1 MPTRY
6 RTREYIPP
14 IVDGNDLSKMNFKD
28 TKELF
33 GRLEKINLENMY
45 LEGESFSGIDFTGAT
60 LKNAMM
66 GGASIDKSSLKDA
79 NLEGVNFED
88 GSLEGADLTGAKI
101 SGADFI
107 HTDLKDAKLN
117 NIKSSNVCFDL
128 VKASKAEFKNV
139 DFDNKTSFKKA
150 VLTGAKFTKAKL
162 HNTIFA
168 NAILKDADL
177 TDADFTDADL
187 TDAKLTHVDLI
198 GTNFTNANLTRIYIN
213 APTLIRT
220 IFTGADLT
228 DAIIDTDMAKIDLS
242 SVVSL
247 KRANLEDLNLQEII
261 LQGVQM
267 QNAKLKKSFMNGANL
282 IEANL
287 TDAILV
293 QTKLMNAKLTGTIL
307 TRANLTRSEL
317 TGANLVGAILT
328 DAILTGVNLAGANLT
343 GAILTGA
350 NLDGA
355 NLINATLT
363 GATLTRAI
371 LNGTILTGA
380 NLEGVI
386 GLVEANNRNQGVAYE
401 IHNQFNF
408 DFDFAKFMETI
419 RKYNEEHS
427 GNKSS
432 HSPASPRSKSDEAT
446 PDIQENEDALEIT
459 TRLLK
464 PLIDYPVYTQKKN
477 ILKRLN
483 IAYELR
489 DEDAIQDTIIFVL
502 LQSPKFIKEY
512 IKGFTNDCAFAY
524 SSGRRTSCIKGQ
536 YERIFLNIKTTIQSL
551 CLDTETNDIK
561 SDCKETYKDLY
572 SCFLP
577 DNVDKIMS
585 EWWDLQTDLED
596 YLTSDKKEFIKKK
609 SAEFKQHFISKYSEK
624 FASAIDKYIEKTFTV
639 AYFDST
645 VEKPKT
651 PTPIEPQVN
660 IRYSGQNY
668 NFKVVPDITTIGELK
683 SQLLQKLVE
692 DGKISDKNYTVNFI
706 YSGKRYGN
714 DKNAETISSVI
725 GTNYGVVFNALL
737 TLGTGMG
744 KTRKKPKKVKKEQS
758 KRLRLKKLLQTKNM
772 RWN

>member
-6 RTREYIPP
+6 KTREYIQP
-14 IVDGNDLSKMNFKD
+14 IIDGKNLSKLNFKD

-45 LEGESFSGIDFTGAT
+45 LEGESFSGIDFTGAS

-66 GGASIDKSSLKDA
+66 GGVSIDKSSLRGA
-79 NLEGVNFED
+79 NLEGVYFED
-88 GSLEGADLTGAKI
+88 GSLEGADLTGAKISGADFIHTDLRAAIFNNIKSSNVCFESAIASKAEFKDVDFDNKTSFKEAVLNNTDFTNAKI

-117 NIKSSNVCFDL
+117 NIKSSNVCFDF
-128 VKASKAEFKNV
+128 VKASFAEFKDV
-139 DFDNKTSFKKA
+139 EFDNTSFKNA
-150 VLTGAKFTKAKL
+150 ILNNTDFTNAKL
-162 HNTIFA
+162 HNAIFT
-168 NAILKDADL
+168 NAYLRYAYLYKTELPETNFKDADL
-177 TDADFTDADL
+177 TEANLSKSDLTGANL
-187 TDAKLTHVDLI
+187 TDANLTGAFVNQ
-198 GTNFTNANLTRIYIN
+198 TNLTGANLT
-213 APTLIRT
+213 
-220 IFTGADLT
+220 
-228 DAIIDTDMAKIDLS
+228 S
-242 SVVSL
+242 
-247 KRANLEDLNLQEII
+247 
-261 LQGVQM
+261 
-267 QNAKLKKSFMNGANL
+267 AKLNRINL
-282 IEANL
+282 RRANL
-287 TDAILV
+287 TDAI
-293 QTKLMNAKLTGTIL
+293 
-307 TRANLTRSEL
+307 
-317 TGANLVGAILT
+317 
-328 DAILTGVNLAGANLT
+328 LT

-350 NLDGA
+350 DLEDANLTGA
-355 NLINATLT
+355 NLTGANLT
-363 GATLTRAI
+363 GANLE
-371 LNGTILTGA
+371 GA

-386 GLVEANNRNQGVAYE
+386 GLVEVNNRNQGVAYE

-459 TRLLK
+459 RRLLK
-464 PLIDYPVYTQKKN
+464 PLIDYPVYTQKKK
-477 ILKRLN
+477 ILKQLN
-483 IAYELR
+483 IAYERR

-551 CLDTETNDIK
+551 CLDTDINGIK

-585 EWWDLQTDLED
+585 EWWDSQTDLED
-596 YLTSDKKEFIKKK
+596 YLTSNKKEFIKKK
-609 SAEFKQHFISKYSEK
+609 SAEFKQHFIDKYSEK

-683 SQLLQKLVE
+683 SQLLQKMVE
-692 DGKISDKNYTVNFI
+692 DGKIPDKNYAVNFI
-706 YSGKRYGN
+706 YSGKRYSN

-725 GTNYGVVFNALL
+725 GTNYGGTFNALL
-737 TLGTGMG
+737 TSGTGMG
-744 KTRKKPKKVKKEQS
+744 KTRKRLKKVKKEQS
-758 KRLRLKKLLQTKNM
+758 KRLRLKKLLQIRK
-772 RWN
+772 

>member
-6 RTREYIPP
+6 RNRTYIQP
-14 IVDGNDLSKMNFKD
+14 IIDGKNLSKLNFKD

-45 LEGESFSGIDFTGAT
+45 LEGESFSGIDFTGAS

-66 GGASIDKSSLKDA
+66 GGVSIDKSSLRGA
-79 NLEGVNFED
+79 NLEGVDFED

-107 HTDLKDAKLN
+107 HTDLTDAKLN
-117 NIKSSNVCFDL
+117 NIKSSNVCFDF
-128 VKASKAEFKNV
+128 VKASFAEFKGV
-139 DFDNKTSFKKA
+139 EFDNNTSF
-150 VLTGAKFTKAKL
+150 TNAKL
-162 HNTIFA
+162 HNTDFTNA
-168 NAILKDADL
+168 KLHNAIFTNADLRYASLYKTELPETNFKDADL
-177 TDADFTDADL
+177 TEANLSKSDLTGANL
-187 TDAKLTHVDLI
+187 TDANLTGAFVNQ
-198 GTNFTNANLTRIYIN
+198 TNLTGANLT
-213 APTLIRT
+213 
-220 IFTGADLT
+220 
-228 DAIIDTDMAKIDLS
+228 S
-242 SVVSL
+242 
-247 KRANLEDLNLQEII
+247 
-261 LQGVQM
+261 
-267 QNAKLKKSFMNGANL
+267 AKLNRINL
-282 IEANL
+282 RRANL
-287 TDAILV
+287 TDAI
-293 QTKLMNAKLTGTIL
+293 
-307 TRANLTRSEL
+307 
-317 TGANLVGAILT
+317 
-328 DAILTGVNLAGANLT
+328 LT

-350 NLDGA
+350 DLEDANLTGA
-355 NLINATLT
+355 NLT
-363 GATLTRAI
+363 GANLE
-371 LNGTILTGA
+371 GA

-386 GLVEANNRNQGVAYE
+386 GLVEVNNRNQGVAYE

-459 TRLLK
+459 RRLLK
-464 PLIDYPVYTQKKN
+464 PLIDYPVYTQKKK
-477 ILKRLN
+477 ILKQLN
-483 IAYELR
+483 IAYERR

-561 SDCKETYKDLY
+561 SDCKEIYKDLY

-596 YLTSDKKEFIKKK
+596 YLTSDKNEFIKRK
-609 SAEFKQHFISKYSEK
+609 SAEFKQHFIDKYSEK

-683 SQLLQKLVE
+683 SQLLQKMVE
-692 DGKISDKNYTVNFI
+692 DGKIPDKNYAVNFI
-706 YSGKRYGN
+706 YSGKRYSN

-725 GTNYGVVFNALL
+725 GTNYGGTFNALL
-737 TLGTGMG
+737 TSGTGMG
-744 KTRKKPKKVKKEQS
+744 KTRKRLKKVKKEQS
-758 KRLRLKKLLQTKNM
+758 KRLRLKKLLQIRK
-772 RWN
+772 

>member
-6 RTREYIPP
+6 RNRTYIQP
-14 IVDGNDLSKMNFKD
+14 IIDGKNLSKLNFKD

-45 LEGESFSGIDFTGAT
+45 LEGESFSGIDFTGAS

-66 GGASIDKSSLKDA
+66 GGVSIDKSSLKDA
-79 NLEGVNFED
+79 NLEGVYFED
-88 GSLEGADLTGAKI
+88 GSLEGADLTGAKISGADFIHTDLRAAIFNNIKSSNVCFESAIASKAEFKDVDFDNKTSFKEAVLNNTDFTNAKI

-117 NIKSSNVCFDL
+117 NIKSSNVCFDF
-128 VKASKAEFKNV
+128 VKASFAEFKDV
-139 DFDNKTSFKKA
+139 EFDNTSFKNA
-150 VLTGAKFTKAKL
+150 ILNNTDFTNAKL
-162 HNTIFA
+162 HNAIFT
-168 NAILKDADL
+168 NAYLRYAYLYKTELPETNFKDADL
-177 TDADFTDADL
+177 TEANLSKSDLTGANL
-187 TDAKLTHVDLI
+187 TDANLTGAFVNQ
-198 GTNFTNANLTRIYIN
+198 TNLTGANLT
-213 APTLIRT
+213 
-220 IFTGADLT
+220 
-228 DAIIDTDMAKIDLS
+228 S
-242 SVVSL
+242 
-247 KRANLEDLNLQEII
+247 
-261 LQGVQM
+261 
-267 QNAKLKKSFMNGANL
+267 AKLNRINL
-282 IEANL
+282 RRANL
-287 TDAILV
+287 TDAI
-293 QTKLMNAKLTGTIL
+293 
-307 TRANLTRSEL
+307 
-317 TGANLVGAILT
+317 
-328 DAILTGVNLAGANLT
+328 LT

-350 NLDGA
+350 DLEDANLTGA
-355 NLINATLT
+355 NLTGANLT
-363 GATLTRAI
+363 GANLE
-371 LNGTILTGA
+371 GA

-386 GLVEANNRNQGVAYE
+386 GLVEVNNRNQGVAYE

-419 RKYNEEHS
+419 RKYNEEHI

-459 TRLLK
+459 RRLLK
-464 PLIDYPVYTQKKN
+464 PLIDYPVYTQKKK
-477 ILKRLN
+477 ILKQLN
-483 IAYELR
+483 IAYERR

-551 CLDTETNDIK
+551 CLDTDINGIK
-561 SDCKETYKDLY
+561 SDCKEIYKDLY

-585 EWWDLQTDLED
+585 EWWDSQTDLED
-596 YLTSDKKEFIKKK
+596 YLTSDKNEFIKKK
-609 SAEFKQHFISKYSEK
+609 SAEFKQHFIDKYSEK

-683 SQLLQKLVE
+683 SQLLQKMVE
-692 DGKISDKNYTVNFI
+692 DGKIPDKNYAVNFI
-706 YSGKRYGN
+706 YSGKRYSN

-725 GTNYGVVFNALL
+725 GTNYGGTFNAVL
-737 TLGTGMG
+737 TSGTGMG
-744 KTRKKPKKVKKEQS
+744 KTRKRLKKVKKEQS
-758 KRLRLKKLLQTKNM
+758 KRLRLKKLLQIRK
-772 RWN
+772 

>member
-6 RTREYIPP
+6 RNRTYIQP
-14 IVDGNDLSKMNFKD
+14 IIDGKNLSKLNFKD

-45 LEGESFSGIDFTGAT
+45 LEGESFSGIDFTGAS

-66 GGASIDKSSLKDA
+66 GGVSIDKSSLKDA
-79 NLEGVNFED
+79 NLEGVYFED

-107 HTDLKDAKLN
+107 HTDLRAAIFN
-117 NIKSSNVCFDL
+117 NIKSSNVCFESAI
-128 VKASKAEFKNV
+128 ASKAEFKDV
-139 DFDNKTSFKKA
+139 DFDNKTSFKEA
-150 VLTGAKFTKAKL
+150 VLNNTDFTNAKL
-162 HNTIFA
+162 HNAIFT
-168 NAILKDADL
+168 NAYLRYAYLYKTELPETNFKDADL
-177 TDADFTDADL
+177 TEANLSKSDLTGANL
-187 TDAKLTHVDLI
+187 TDANLTGAFVNQ
-198 GTNFTNANLTRIYIN
+198 TNLTGANLT
-213 APTLIRT
+213 
-220 IFTGADLT
+220 
-228 DAIIDTDMAKIDLS
+228 S
-242 SVVSL
+242 
-247 KRANLEDLNLQEII
+247 
-261 LQGVQM
+261 
-267 QNAKLKKSFMNGANL
+267 AKLNRINL
-282 IEANL
+282 RRANL
-287 TDAILV
+287 TDAI
-293 QTKLMNAKLTGTIL
+293 
-307 TRANLTRSEL
+307 
-317 TGANLVGAILT
+317 
-328 DAILTGVNLAGANLT
+328 LT

-350 NLDGA
+350 DLEDANLTGA
-355 NLINATLT
+355 NLTGANLT
-363 GATLTRAI
+363 GANLE
-371 LNGTILTGA
+371 GA

-386 GLVEANNRNQGVAYE
+386 GLVEVNNRNQGVAYE

-459 TRLLK
+459 RRLLK
-464 PLIDYPVYTQKKN
+464 PLIDYPVYTQKKK
-477 ILKRLN
+477 ILKQLN
-483 IAYELR
+483 IAYERR

-692 DGKISDKNYTVNFI
+692 DGKNSDKNYTVNFI

-758 KRLRLKKLLQTKNM
+758 KRLRLKKLLQTKK
-772 RWN
+772 

>member
-6 RTREYIPP
+6 RTREYVPP
-14 IVDGNDLSKMNFKD
+14 IVDGKDLSKMNFKD
-28 TKELF
+28 TKELLN
-33 GRLEKINLENMY
+33 GLAQIDLENMY
-45 LEGESFSGIDFTGAT
+45 LEGATFDGIDFTGAN

-66 GGASIDKSSLKDA
+66 GGATMEKSSLKGA
-79 NLEGVNFED
+79 NLEGVDFEQ
-88 GSLEGADLTGAKI
+88 GGLEGADLTGARI
-101 SGADFI
+101 SEADFI
-107 HTDLKDAKLN
+107 TTDLTGAKFN
-117 NIKSSNVCFDL
+117 NIKSSNVCFEWAR
-128 VKASKAEFKNV
+128 ASKAEFKNV

-168 NAILKDADL
+168 NANLKDADL

-213 APTLIRT
+213 APTLIQT

-293 QTKLMNAKLTGTIL
+293 QTKLIGAKLTGTTL
-307 TRANLTRSEL
+307 TRANLTRANL
-317 TGANLVGAILT
+317 TGANLVGAILI
-328 DAILTGVNLAGANLT
+328 DAILTGVDFA

-350 NLDGA
+350 NLSGA
-355 NLINATLT
+355 N
-363 GATLTRAI
+363 
-371 LNGTILTGA
+371 LTGA
-380 NLEGVI
+380 NLEGVNLEGVNLEGVNLEGAI
-386 GLVEANNRNQGVAYE
+386 GLVQVNNRNEGVAYE

-408 DFDFAKFMETI
+408 DFDFDKFMETI
-419 RKYNEEHS
+419 RKYNQEHS
-427 GNKSS
+427 GNKSPHS
-432 HSPASPRSKSDEAT
+432 SASPASKSDEAT
-446 PDIQENEDALEIT
+446 PDIKEEETAREIT
-459 TRLLK
+459 RRLLK
-464 PLIDYPVYTQKKN
+464 PLIDYPSYTRKKN
-477 ILKRLN
+477 VLKQLN
-483 IAYELR
+483 IAYDRR

-502 LQSPKFIKEY
+502 FQSPKFIKEY
-512 IKGFTNDCAFAY
+512 INGFSNDCAFAY
-524 SSGRRTSCIKGQ
+524 SSGRRTSCVKGQ
-536 YERIFLNIKTTIQSL
+536 YERIFLNIRTTIQTQ
-551 CLDTETNDIK
+551 CLDTDGLK
-561 SDCKETYKDLY
+561 SDCKEIYKELY

-585 EWWDLQTDLED
+585 EWWDSQTDLED
-596 YLTSDKKEFIKKK
+596 YLTSDKKKFIKGK
-609 SAEFKQHFISKYSEK
+609 SAEFKEHFISKYSEK

-668 NFKVVPDITTIGELK
+668 NFEVVPDVTTIGELK
-683 SQLLQKLVE
+683 SQFLQKMVE
-692 DGKISDKNYTVNFI
+692 ESKIPDVNQNVNFI

-725 GTNYGVVFNALL
+725 GTNYGAVFNALL
-737 TLGTGMG
+737 TSRTGLG
-744 KTRKKPKKVKKEQS
+744 KTRKRLKKVKKEQQS
-758 KRLRLKKLLQTKNM
+758 KRLRLKQKK
-772 RWN
+772 

>member
-6 RTREYIPP
+6 RNRTYIQP
-14 IVDGNDLSKMNFKD
+14 IIDGKNLSKLNFKD

-45 LEGESFSGIDFTGAT
+45 LEGESFSGIDFTGAS

-66 GGASIDKSSLKDA
+66 GGVSIDKSSLKDA
-79 NLEGVNFED
+79 NLEGVYFED

-107 HTDLKDAKLN
+107 HTDLTDAIFN
-117 NIKSSNVCFDL
+117 NIKSSNVCFDF
-128 VKASKAEFKNV
+128 VKASFAKFKGV
-139 DFDNKTSFKKA
+139 EFDNNTSFKEA
-150 VLTGAKFTKAKL
+150 VLNNTDFTNAKL
-162 HNTIFA
+162 HNAIFT
-168 NAILKDADL
+168 NADLRYASLYKTELPETNFKDADL
-177 TDADFTDADL
+177 TEANLSKSDLTGSNL
-187 TDAKLTHVDLI
+187 TDANLTGAFVNQ
-198 GTNFTNANLTRIYIN
+198 TNLTGANLT
-213 APTLIRT
+213 
-220 IFTGADLT
+220 
-228 DAIIDTDMAKIDLS
+228 S
-242 SVVSL
+242 
-247 KRANLEDLNLQEII
+247 
-261 LQGVQM
+261 
-267 QNAKLKKSFMNGANL
+267 AKLNRINL
-282 IEANL
+282 RRANL
-287 TDAILV
+287 TDAI
-293 QTKLMNAKLTGTIL
+293 
-307 TRANLTRSEL
+307 
-317 TGANLVGAILT
+317 
-328 DAILTGVNLAGANLT
+328 LT

-350 NLDGA
+350 DLEDANLTGA
-355 NLINATLT
+355 NLT
-363 GATLTRAI
+363 GANLE
-371 LNGTILTGA
+371 GA

-386 GLVEANNRNQGVAYE
+386 GLVEVNNRNQGVAYE

-419 RKYNEEHS
+419 RKYNEEHI

-459 TRLLK
+459 RRLLK
-464 PLIDYPVYTQKKN
+464 PLIDYPVYTQKKK
-477 ILKRLN
+477 ILKQLN
-483 IAYELR
+483 IAYERR

-551 CLDTETNDIK
+551 CLDTDINGIK

-596 YLTSDKKEFIKKK
+596 YLTSNKNEFIKRK
-609 SAEFKQHFISKYSEK
+609 SAEFKQHFIDKYSEK

-692 DGKISDKNYTVNFI
+692 DGKIPDKNYAVNFI
-706 YSGKRYGN
+706 YSGKRYSN

-725 GTNYGVVFNALL
+725 GTNYGGTFNALL
-737 TLGTGMG
+737 TSGTGMG
-744 KTRKKPKKVKKEQS
+744 KTRKRLKKVKKEQS
-758 KRLRLKKLLQTKNM
+758 KRLRLKKLLQIRK
-772 RWN
+772 

>member
-6 RTREYIPP
+6 RTREYVPP
-14 IVDGNDLSKMNFKD
+14 IVDGKDLSKMNFKD
-28 TKELF
+28 TKELLN
-33 GRLEKINLENMY
+33 GLAQIDLENMY
-45 LEGESFSGIDFTGAT
+45 LEGATFDGIDFTGAN

-66 GGASIDKSSLKDA
+66 GGATMEKSSLKGA
-79 NLEGVNFED
+79 NLEGVDFEQ
-88 GSLEGADLTGAKI
+88 GGLEGADLTGARI
-101 SGADFI
+101 SEADFI
-107 HTDLKDAKLN
+107 TTDLTGAKFN
-117 NIKSSNVCFDL
+117 NIKSSNVCFEWAR
-128 VKASKAEFKNV
+128 ASKAEFKNV

-168 NAILKDADL
+168 NANLKDADL

-213 APTLIRT
+213 APTLIQT

-293 QTKLMNAKLTGTIL
+293 QTKLIGAKLTGTTL
-307 TRANLTRSEL
+307 TRANLTRANL
-317 TGANLVGAILT
+317 TGANLVGAILI
-328 DAILTGVNLAGANLT
+328 DAILTGVDFA

-350 NLDGA
+350 NLSGA
-355 NLINATLT
+355 N
-363 GATLTRAI
+363 
-371 LNGTILTGA
+371 LTGA
-380 NLEGVI
+380 NLEGVNLEGAI
-386 GLVEANNRNQGVAYE
+386 GLVQVNNRNEGVAYE

-408 DFDFAKFMETI
+408 DFDFDKFMETI
-419 RKYNEEHS
+419 RKYNQEHS
-427 GNKSS
+427 GNKSPHS
-432 HSPASPRSKSDEAT
+432 SASPASKSDEAT
-446 PDIQENEDALEIT
+446 PDIKEEETAREIT
-459 TRLLK
+459 RRLLK
-464 PLIDYPVYTQKKN
+464 PLIDYPSYTRKKN
-477 ILKRLN
+477 VLKQLN
-483 IAYELR
+483 IAYDRR

-502 LQSPKFIKEY
+502 FQSPKFIKEY
-512 IKGFTNDCAFAY
+512 INGFSNDCAFAY
-524 SSGRRTSCIKGQ
+524 SSGRRTSCVKGQ
-536 YERIFLNIKTTIQSL
+536 YERIFLNIRTTIQTQ
-551 CLDTETNDIK
+551 CLDTDGLK
-561 SDCKETYKDLY
+561 SDCKEIYKELY

-585 EWWDLQTDLED
+585 EWWDSQTDLED
-596 YLTSDKKEFIKKK
+596 YLTSDKKKFIKGK
-609 SAEFKQHFISKYSEK
+609 SAEFKEHFISKYSEK

-668 NFKVVPDITTIGELK
+668 NFEVVPDVTTIGELK
-683 SQLLQKLVE
+683 SQFLQKMVE
-692 DGKISDKNYTVNFI
+692 ESKIPDVNQNVNFI

-725 GTNYGVVFNALL
+725 GTNYGAVFNALL
-737 TLGTGMG
+737 TSRTGLG
-744 KTRKKPKKVKKEQS
+744 KTRKRLKKVKKEQQS
-758 KRLRLKKLLQTKNM
+758 KRLRLKQKK
-772 RWN
+772 